1 MDDKTKKKTIF
12 DRAIDAVSN
21 RDEKAAA
28 EAAKVEAEAAKKEA
42 ADLRAK
48 LAADKA
54 QAEMKAKMAG
64 KVAEHNALVQKAA
77 ADKAAAEKA
86 AAEKAAAD
94 KAAAEKAAAEAAKP
108 VKKYVLLEGETWSHV
123 ALKFYGHATP
133 PYWQVLIDANK
144 ATVGEDYHRIWAGME
159 IIIPEL
165 PEELKKKS
173 HSIIII

>member
-28 EAAKVEAEAAKKEA
+28 EKAVAEAEAAKKENA
-42 ADLRAK
+42 AL
-48 LAADKA
+48 
-54 QAEMKAKMAG
+54 KAKMAADQANA
-64 KVAEHNALVQKAA
+64 KMRAEAAARATAAKAA

-86 AAEKAAAD
+86 AAEKAAA
-94 KAAAEKAAAEAAKP
+94 EKAAAEAAAK
-108 VKKYVLLEGETWSHV
+108 VQKYVLKEGETWSHV

-133 PYWQVLIDANK
+133 PYWQILIDANK

-159 IIIPEL
+159 IVIPEL
-165 PEELKKKS
+165 PEELKKK
-173 HSIIII
+173 

>member
-28 EAAKVEAEAAKKEA
+28 EKAAAEAAAAKKENAALKAKIA
-42 ADLRAK
+42 ADQANAKLRAE
-48 LAADKA
+48 AAA
-54 QAEMKAKMAG
+54 RAAA
-64 KVAEHNALVQKAA
+64 AKAA

-86 AAEKAAAD
+86 AAEKAAAE
-94 KAAAEKAAAEAAKP
+94 AAAK
-108 VKKYVLLEGETWSHV
+108 VQKYVLKEGETWSHV

-133 PYWQVLIDANK
+133 PYWQILIDANK

-159 IIIPEL
+159 IVIPEL
-165 PEELKKKS
+165 PEELKKK
-173 HSIIII
+173 